1 MKNIAIA
8 MLLLL
13 LLSVFLEPVV
23 ELMYLGKEKVVLGSA
38 LSNAARSARD
48 RSLNYEFHR
57 DLDASVDE
65 DKFVKYFAKAF
76 CDALKLTWTNEG
88 LSTRELIFEST
99 NDKYNEFTVTVEFT
113 EEKNEITEL
122 ITTKVELKAQSEYK
136 FQTKYL
142 RLAEDAGQDVA
153 YQLESQREFTLS
165 VKN

>member
-23 ELMYLGKEKVVLGSA
+23 ELMYLGKEKIVLGSA

-48 RSLNYEFHR
+48 RSLNYEFLR
-57 DLDASVDE
+57 DLDAKVDE
-65 DKFVKYFAKAF
+65 DKFVEYFAKAF
-76 CDALKLTWTNEG
+76 GDALKLTWTNDG
-88 LSTRELIFEST
+88 LSTRQLTFEST
-99 NDKYNEFTVTVEFT
+99 NGKYNNFTVTVEFREKIHEET
-113 EEKNEITEL
+113 EQL
-122 ITTKVELKAQSEYK
+122 VTTVELKAQSEYK

-142 RLAEDAGQDVA
+142 RLAEEAGQDVA
-153 YQLESQREFTLS
+153 YQLKSEREFTLS

>member
-48 RSLNYEFHR
+48 RSLNYGSQR

-65 DKFVKYFAKAF
+65 EKFVAYFAKAF

-88 LSTRELIFEST
+88 LSTRELTFEST
-99 NDKYNEFTVTVEFT
+99 NDKYNEFIVTVEFT

>member
-57 DLDASVDE
+57 NLDAVVDE
-65 DKFVKYFAKAF
+65 EKFVEYFAKAF
-76 CDALKLTWTNEG
+76 SDALKLTWTNEG
-88 LSTRELIFEST
+88 LSSRELTFEST